1 MSVCSYSFIDL
12 LTCSFEGWWGLKSGS
27 SSSVDE
33 HGLVVGSRNRLES
46 VEEEEKQSWNTS
58 SKIVAVDS
66 TLQALPKVN
75 VHSCP

>member
-1 MSVCSYSFIDL
+1 LIYSLAALRD
-12 LTCSFEGWWGLKSGS
+12 GGLKSGS

-33 HGLVVGSRNRLES
+33 HGLVVASSNGLES
-46 VEEEEKQSWNTS
+46 VEEEQKHTWNTS
-58 SKIVAVDS
+58 SKIDAVDS